1 MTATTLLGHGFAD
14 DSLVRLA
21 CDKVK
26 HLVLGLGVL
35 VLERLEQA
43 IATLGADASDLG
55 IIGAKGDADWGTVV
69 IVTSADALEILG
81 VEDIV
86 LVAWTAALL
95 GLAGRTLLLGAGP
108 RVGLWVDD
116 GEVRVAAFRV
126 AGGAGGCP

>member
-1 MTATTLLGHGFAD
+1 M
-14 DSLVRLA
+14 A
-21 CDKVK
+21 CNQVK
-26 HLVLGLGVL
+26 HFALGLGVL

-55 IIGAKGDADWGTVV
+55 IIGAKGDADWGAVV

-95 GLAGRTLLLGAGP
+95 GLAGGTLELGAGP
-108 RVGLWVDD
+108 RVGLGIHD
-116 GEVRVAAFRV
+116 GEMRV
-126 AGGAGGCP
+126 AGWITCRARSRA